1 MANAEIISIGS
12 ELLLGQI
19 MDTNASWMAQRLT
32 DLGVNLFYKTVV
44 GDNPDRM
51 AEVIERAL
59 ERSDIVITGGG
70 LGPTQDDITREIVAQ
85 VTNRKLVKEPE
96 LVLQLHERFQKRGMI
111 MTLNNE
117 RQAFIPEGSIIVNNP
132 NGTAPSF
139 IVEDPRAAIFTL
151 PGVPFEMKWLFDN
164 EVAPYLRQK
173 FNLAETII
181 YRVLKVAELGESRVD
196 DAIGHL
202 IAESQ
207 NPTVGVLAHH
217 PGQVDVRIAAKAA
230 DIETANSLIDPV
242 EVEVRRLLGRHVF
255 ATDEESMEDAIGD
268 LLADQGKTVSVYE
281 DLTAG
286 LLAGRLQTSNSE
298 FFVEGL
304 ISNSEA
310 TTRRLL
316 QFSNKSSDLNSLK
329 GDAIKL
335 TQELASCVRSMTGS
349 DLGLA
354 LHAIEHPEEEAENLA
369 RGRTYIS
376 ITDGASFKSRNY
388 SYGGRGLPDRTRMSF
403 NAIELLRVALMDGF

>member
-96 LVLQLHERFQKRGMI
+96 LVLQLQERFQKRGMI
-111 MTLNNE
+111 MTPNNE

-164 EVAPYLRQK
+164 EVAPYLRRK

-202 IAESQ
+202 IAGSQ
-207 NPTVGVLAHH
+207 NPTVGVLAH

-316 QFSNKSSDLNSLK
+316 QFSNKSSDLNSLN

>member
-96 LVLQLHERFQKRGMI
+96 LVLQLQERFQKRGMT
-111 MTLNNE
+111 MTPNNE

-164 EVAPYLRQK
+164 EVAPYLRRK

-202 IAESQ
+202 IVESQ
-207 NPTVGVLAHH
+207 NPTVGVLAH

>member
-96 LVLQLHERFQKRGMI
+96 LVLQLQERFQKRGMI
-111 MTLNNE
+111 MTPNNE

-207 NPTVGVLAHH
+207 NPTVGVLAH

-335 TQELASCVRSMTGS
+335 TQELASCVRSMIGS

>member
-85 VTNRKLVKEPE
+85 VTNRKLIKEPE
-96 LVLQLHERFQKRGMI
+96 LVLQLQERFQKRGMI
-111 MTLNNE
+111 MTPNNE

-207 NPTVGVLAHH
+207 NPTVGILAH

>member
-1 MANAEIISIGS
+1 MANVEIISIGS

-85 VTNRKLVKEPE
+85 VTNRKLIKEPE
-96 LVLQLHERFQKRGMI
+96 LVLQLQERFQKRGMI
-111 MTLNNE
+111 MTPNNE

-207 NPTVGVLAHH
+207 NPTVGVLAH

-316 QFSNKSSDLNSLK
+316 LFSNKSSDLNSLK

>member
-1 MANAEIISIGS
+1 M
-12 ELLLGQI
+12 
-19 MDTNASWMAQRLT
+19 
-32 DLGVNLFYKTVV
+32 
-44 GDNPDRM
+44 
-51 AEVIERAL
+51 
-59 ERSDIVITGGG
+59 
-70 LGPTQDDITREIVAQ
+70 
-85 VTNRKLVKEPE
+85 
-96 LVLQLHERFQKRGMI
+96 
-111 MTLNNE
+111 
-117 RQAFIPEGSIIVNNP
+117 
-132 NGTAPSF
+132 
-139 IVEDPRAAIFTL
+139 
-151 PGVPFEMKWLFDN
+151 
-164 EVAPYLRQK
+164 
-173 FNLAETII
+173 
-181 YRVLKVAELGESRVD
+181 
-196 DAIGHL
+196 
-202 IAESQ
+202 
-207 NPTVGVLAHH
+207 
-217 PGQVDVRIAAKAA
+217 
-230 DIETANSLIDPV
+230 
-242 EVEVRRLLGRHVF
+242 
-255 ATDEESMEDAIGD
+255 
-268 LLADQGKTVSVYE
+268 YE

>member
-12 ELLLGQI
+12 ELLLGQV

-85 VTNRKLVKEPE
+85 VTNRKLIKEPE
-96 LVLQLHERFQKRGMI
+96 LVLQLQERFQKRGMI
-111 MTLNNE
+111 MTPNNE

-207 NPTVGVLAHH
+207 NPTVGVLAH

>member
-19 MDTNASWMAQRLT
+19 MDTNASWIAQRLT

-96 LVLQLHERFQKRGMI
+96 LVLQLQERFQKRGMI
-111 MTLNNE
+111 MTPNNE

-207 NPTVGVLAHH
+207 NPTVGVLAH

-268 LLADQGKTVSVYE
+268 LLADQGKKVSVYE

>member
-1 MANAEIISIGS
+1 MANAEIVSIGS

-19 MDTNASWMAQRLT
+19 VDTNAAWMAQRLPE
-32 DLGVNLFYKTVV
+32 LGVNLFYKTVV

-96 LVLQLHERFQKRGMI
+96 LVLQLQERFQKRGMI
-111 MTLNNE
+111 MTPNNE

-207 NPTVGVLAHH
+207 NPTVGVLAH

>member
-85 VTNRKLVKEPE
+85 VTNRKLIKEPE
-96 LVLQLHERFQKRGMI
+96 LVLQLQERFQKRGMI
-111 MTLNNE
+111 MTPNNE

-196 DAIGHL
+196 DVIGHL

-207 NPTVGVLAHH
+207 NPTVGVLAH

-286 LLAGRLQTSNSE
+286 LLAGSLQTSNSE

>member
-85 VTNRKLVKEPE
+85 VTNRKLIKEPE
-96 LVLQLHERFQKRGMI
+96 LVLQLQERFQKRGMI
-111 MTLNNE
+111 MTPNNE

-207 NPTVGVLAHH
+207 NPTVGVLAH

-376 ITDGASFKSRNY
+376 ITDGSSFKSRNY

>member
-70 LGPTQDDITREIVAQ
+70 LGPTQDDITREVVAQ

-96 LVLQLHERFQKRGMI
+96 LVLQLQERFQKRGMI

-207 NPTVGVLAHH
+207 NPTVGVLAH

>member
-85 VTNRKLVKEPE
+85 VTNRKLIKEPE
-96 LVLQLHERFQKRGMI
+96 LVLQLQERFQKRGMI
-111 MTLNNE
+111 MTPNNE

-207 NPTVGVLAHH
+207 NPTVGVLAH

-310 TTRRLL
+310 TIRRLL

>member
-70 LGPTQDDITREIVAQ
+70 LGPTQDDITREVVAQ

-207 NPTVGVLAHH
+207 NPTVGVLAH

>member
-85 VTNRKLVKEPE
+85 VTNRKLIKEPE
-96 LVLQLHERFQKRGMI
+96 LVLQLQERFQKRGMI
-111 MTLNNE
+111 MTPNNE

-207 NPTVGVLAHH
+207 NPTVGVLAH

-354 LHAIEHPEEEAENLA
+354 LHTIEHPEEEAENLA

>member
-70 LGPTQDDITREIVAQ
+70 LGPTQDDITREVVAQ

-96 LVLQLHERFQKRGMI
+96 LVLQLQERFQKRGMI

-139 IVEDPRAAIFTL
+139 IVEDPRAVIFTL

-207 NPTVGVLAHH
+207 NPTVGVLAH
-217 PGQVDVRIAAKAA
+217 PGQVDVRIAAKAT

-310 TTRRLL
+310 TTKRLL

>member
-19 MDTNASWMAQRLT
+19 VDTNASWMAQRLT

-44 GDNPDRM
+44 GDNPARM

-70 LGPTQDDITREIVAQ
+70 LGPTQDDITREVVAK
-85 VTNRKLVKEPE
+85 VTNRKLVKDPE
-96 LVLQLHERFQKRGMI
+96 LVRQLEERFHKRGMI
-111 MTLNNE
+111 MTPNNE
-117 RQAFIPEGSIIVNNP
+117 RQAYIPEGAIIVDNP

-139 IVEDPRAAIFTL
+139 IVEDPRGAIFTL

-164 EVAPYLRQK
+164 EVAPYLQRT
-173 FNLAETII
+173 FDLNETIT

-207 NPTVGVLAHH
+207 NPTVGVLAH

-230 DIETANSLIDPV
+230 NTEAALALIAPV
-242 EVEVRRLLGRHVF
+242 EEDVRRLLGRHVF
-255 ATDEESMEDAIGD
+255 ATDQETMEDAICA
-268 LLADQGKTVSVYE
+268 LLASQSKTVSVYE
-281 DLTAG
+281 DLTGG
-286 LLAGRLQTSNSE
+286 LLAGRLQASNSE
-298 FFVEGL
+298 FFIEG
-304 ISNSEA
+304 IVSNSET

-316 QFSNKSSDLNSLK
+316 QFSRTPSDASNPTD
-329 GDAIKL
+329 DAPKL
-335 TQELASCVRSMTGS
+335 TQELAWAVRSMTGA

-354 LHAIEHPEEEAENLA
+354 LHAVEHPDEEAENLA

-376 ITDGASFKSRNY
+376 ITNGDDFKSRDY

-403 NAIELLRVALMDGF
+403 NAVELLRVVLMDGF

>member
-1 MANAEIISIGS
+1 
-12 ELLLGQI
+12 
-19 MDTNASWMAQRLT
+19 
-32 DLGVNLFYKTVV
+32 
-44 GDNPDRM
+44 
-51 AEVIERAL
+51 
-59 ERSDIVITGGG
+59 
-70 LGPTQDDITREIVAQ
+70 
-85 VTNRKLVKEPE
+85 
-96 LVLQLHERFQKRGMI
+96 
-111 MTLNNE
+111 MTPNNE

-207 NPTVGVLAHH
+207 NPTVGVLAH

>member
-70 LGPTQDDITREIVAQ
+70 LGPTQDDITREVVAQ

-207 NPTVGVLAHH
+207 NPTVGVLAH

-255 ATDEESMEDAIGD
+255 ATDEESMEDVIGD

>member
-70 LGPTQDDITREIVAQ
+70 LGPTQDDITREVVAQ

-96 LVLQLHERFQKRGMI
+96 LVLQLQERFQKRGMI

-207 NPTVGVLAHH
+207 NPTVGVLAH
-217 PGQVDVRIAAKAA
+217 PGQVDVRIAAKAT

-310 TTRRLL
+310 TTKRLL

>member
-70 LGPTQDDITREIVAQ
+70 LGPTQDDITREVVAQ

-164 EVAPYLRQK
+164 EVAPYLRRK

-207 NPTVGVLAHH
+207 NPTVGVLAH

>member
-96 LVLQLHERFQKRGMI
+96 LVLQLQERFQKRGMI
-111 MTLNNE
+111 MTPNNE

-164 EVAPYLRQK
+164 AGAPYLRQK

-207 NPTVGVLAHH
+207 NPTVGVLAH

>member
-85 VTNRKLVKEPE
+85 VTNRKLIKEPE
-96 LVLQLHERFQKRGMI
+96 LVLQLQERFQKRGMI

-164 EVAPYLRQK
+164 EVAPYLRRK

-207 NPTVGVLAHH
+207 NPTVGVLAH